1 MAIDHLIQLLLPL
14 SLMLIMFGLGL
25 GLVPADFARILRQP
39 TAILAGMGAQ
49 FLLLPGIAILLVWL
63 LDLSPLLAAGL
74 LILSFCPGGV
84 TSNLFSYLARGDVP
98 LSVSLTAIN
107 SVISPLLIPL
117 LTALTLAVLQLDGT
131 VQLPILATMGRLL
144 LVALVPLALGMLVRA
159 WLPGPSIRA
168 ERLVS
173 PAALVLMFVIIG
185 AIVYDNREGLFE
197 MLRQTTAAVILLNLA
212 AAGAGFALASLLRLP
227 NRQRFTLAIETG
239 IQNASLALLVT
250 GVYLADSAMS
260 VMPAMYGL
268 LMFPVCFAV
277 MMIGRNTLPPLPRP
291 NATTESTP

>member
-1 MAIDHLIQLLLPL
+1 MAIDHLIQLLLPI

-39 TAILAGMGAQ
+39 AAVLAGMAAQ
-49 FLLLPGIAILLVWL
+49 FLLLPGIAIMLVWL
-63 LDLSPLLAAGL
+63 LDLSPVLAAGL

-117 LTALTLAVLQLDGT
+117 LTAATLSVLTISGAVD
-131 VQLPILATMGRLL
+131 LPILATMGRLL

-168 ERLVS
+168 EKLVS
-173 PAALVLMFVIIG
+173 PAALILMFVIIG
-185 AIVYDNREGLFE
+185 AIVYDNRDGLLE
-197 MLRQTTAAVILLNLA
+197 MLSQTSAAVILLNVLSA
-212 AAGAGFALASLLRLP
+212 AAGFGLAALLRLGR
-227 NRQRFTLAIETG
+227 RQRFTLAIETG

-250 GVYLADSAMS
+250 GSFLGSSAMS
-260 VMPAMYGL
+260 VVPAMYGL
-268 LMFPVCFAV
+268 LMFPVGFAV
-277 MMIGRNTLPPLPRP
+277 MLIGRRTLPPLPP
-291 NATTESTP
+291 PDAAMEPSI